1 MNIHIRPYSPEH
13 CQAVLNLSLRA
24 WQPVFAQMQPAVPSF
39 VYTNFYPNGWEARQL
54 SDLQAVL
61 DGEPE
66 HVWLACAGS
75 EIAGWTAIRLH
86 PEDRMGEI
94 YILATAPEYQR
105 QGVATLLMEHAFEQI
120 RTAGMDMVMVETGG
134 DPGHLAARQ
143 CYESAGFRPWPV
155 ARYFKPL

>member
-1 MNIHIRPYSPEH
+1 MYRCAVYRRLLSAPESANLIAILTPMNIHIRPYSPEH

-24 WQPVFAQMQPAVPSF
+24 WQPVFAQMQPAVPPF

-86 PEDRMGEI
+86 PEVW
-94 YILATAPEYQR
+94 T
-105 QGVATLLMEHAFEQI
+105 
-120 RTAGMDMVMVETGG
+120 
-134 DPGHLAARQ
+134 
-143 CYESAGFRPWPV
+143 W
-155 ARYFKPL
+155 